1 VEWPAMK
8 AGDHGPRSA
17 GDGLGK
23 VLTALLADDHA
34 GGNRRAAEE
43 HTVRALERALDAQR
57 QRLFISQTSVSGIKW
72 FVFMVLAGLIE
83 LTIAMRPV
91 ASPGRLDFSGGRVGI
106 FATTEAPMKPNGLVL
121 AGLIVTLVGLFIV
134 IRHSLAIP
142 SYWTPLLVGIGLLV
156 AGVIWSAWQR
166 KSKAS

>member
-1 VEWPAMK
+1 
-8 AGDHGPRSA
+8 
-17 GDGLGK
+17 L
-23 VLTALLADDHA
+23 
-34 GGNRRAAEE
+34 
-43 HTVRALERALDAQR
+43 
-57 QRLFISQTSVSGIKW
+57 
-72 FVFMVLAGLIE
+72 
-83 LTIAMRPV
+83 
-91 ASPGRLDFSGGRVGI
+91 
-106 FATTEAPMKPNGLVL
+106 ATTEVPMKPNGLVL

>member
-1 VEWPAMK
+1 
-8 AGDHGPRSA
+8 
-17 GDGLGK
+17 
-23 VLTALLADDHA
+23 
-34 GGNRRAAEE
+34 
-43 HTVRALERALDAQR
+43 
-57 QRLFISQTSVSGIKW
+57 
-72 FVFMVLAGLIE
+72 
-83 LTIAMRPV
+83 
-91 ASPGRLDFSGGRVGI
+91 
-106 FATTEAPMKPNGLVL
+106 LVL